1 MTRQNNFFLPRS
13 RAEQDPAFKQII
25 PYIVFTFEGTIL
37 RYVRGA
43 KSGEKRLVDKA
54 SIGIGG
60 HINDSDESLFSF
72 DKDAYRAAV
81 HREVAEE
88 LRFEGNVAGSTRGID
103 QRRFDRSRASP
114 SWRLCMWSSCATT
127 PFAPGRERS
136 ASSVFSRPK
145 NSGNSE
151 TNSNH
156 GRKLC
161 WTPGK
166 RCSVPTDE
174 RPFDEC
180 TFTTGAMATASLAHA
195 PYRLGDFRPG
205 LPDREREFPVLAFSD
220 VFPSR
225 CRTRVLPC
233 HGWWRSADPRPELNG
248 CHCVARRQGVSD
260 EVQRVWPEN
269 KSPLY
274 AKQDGSGPYRGHR
287 DLSNAKRTV
296 GQPRERPSR
305 KVATSSGGNSV

>member
-1 MTRQNNFFLPRS
+1 M
-13 RAEQDPAFKQII
+13 I
-25 PYIVFTFEGTIL
+25 FTFEGTIL

-88 LRFEGNVAGSTRGID
+88 LKFEGMWEDRLAALINDDSTESGKSIL
-103 QRRFDRSRASP
+103 A
-114 SWRLCMWSSCATT
+114 LCMWSRCATP
-127 PFAPGRERS
+127 PFAPGRRRS
-136 ASSVFSRPK
+136 ASSAFSRPK

-166 RCSVPTDE
+166 RCSVPTMNGRSTSALWRQE
-174 RPFDEC
+174 PWPRLLWHTPLTALAIFVIVCLIAKRISPFR
-180 TFTTGAMATASLAHA
+180 TFRCMRV
-195 PYRLGDFRPG
+195 PVRNGDTSSSRMV
-205 LPDREREFPVLAFSD
+205 RVS
-220 VFPSR
+220 PS
-225 CRTRVLPC
+225 CR
-233 HGWWRSADPRPELNG
+233 ELNG
-248 CHCVARRQGVSD
+248 CHCVAS
-260 EVQRVWPEN
+260 W
-269 KSPLY
+269 
-274 AKQDGSGPYRGHR
+274 
-287 DLSNAKRTV
+287 
-296 GQPRERPSR
+296 
-305 KVATSSGGNSV
+305 